1 MPEACQGG
9 FRRRDAL
16 RALAF
21 AALCAAGTLSLPGC
35 TAVAFGI
42 ANVPALVG
50 DHQRHADLRYA
61 AGPRQTLDVY
71 VPRGAARAPV
81 VVFWYGGAWT
91 TGSKAEYRF
100 VGASL
105 AAAGYVVVIP
115 DYRLYPRARFPDFV
129 DDGAAA
135 LGWTHAQIAGYGG
148 DPARIWLMG
157 HSAGAHQAAMLALDP
172 RRLAASGVP
181 RSAIR
186 GLVGLSGPYVL
197 EPNSDELRAIFA
209 APWTPAD
216 WQPVRFVTPGA
227 PPVLLLHG
235 AADDV
240 VVPAHSERLAQALR
254 DAGVSVEYQVFA
266 GRRHA
271 DTVAALSRPAR
282 WRAPVQAAVR
292 AFIERTGA
300 AAPAA
305 TPAARPPRNDRS
317 ATASAEMR

>member
-1 MPEACQGG
+1 MSQPGRIP
-9 FRRRDAL
+9 FLRRNAL
-16 RALAF
+16 RGLALAT
-21 AALCAAGTLSLPGC
+21 LWAAGALALPGC

-50 DHQRHADLRYA
+50 NYERHAGLRYA
-61 AGPRQTLDVY
+61 AGPRHSLDVY
-71 VPRGAARAPV
+71 VPYGAALAPV

-91 TGSKAEYRF
+91 SGDKADYRF

-115 DYRLYPRARFPDFV
+115 DYRLFPRARFPEFV

-135 LGWTHAQIAGYGG
+135 LRWTHDQVARYGG

-157 HSAGAHQAAMLALDP
+157 HSAGAHQAALLALDEH
-172 RRLAASGVP
+172 RLAASGVP
-181 RSAIR
+181 RTAIR
-186 GLVGLSGPYVL
+186 GLIGLSGPYAL

-227 PPVLLLHG
+227 PPALLLHG
-235 AADDV
+235 GADDV

-254 DAGVSVEYQVFA
+254 DAGVSVEHQVFA

-271 DTVAALSRPAR
+271 DTVAALSRPGR
-282 WRAPVQAAVR
+282 SRAPVQTAIQ
-292 AFIERTGA
+292 AFIERTGV
-300 AAPAA
+300 
-305 TPAARPPRNDRS
+305 
-317 ATASAEMR
+317 ASSQ

>member
-1 MPEACQGG
+1 MPESCRGHSS
-9 FRRRDAL
+9 RRDAL
-16 RALAF
+16 RVLTLTALWATGASALA
-21 AALCAAGTLSLPGC
+21 GC

-50 DHQRHADLRYA
+50 DHERHADLRYA
-61 AGPRQTLDVY
+61 AGPRHTLDVY
-71 VPRGAARAPV
+71 VPRTAARAPV

-91 TGSKAEYRF
+91 AGSKGHYRF
-100 VGASL
+100 VGATL

-115 DYRLYPRARFPDFV
+115 DYRLYPHAKFPDFI

-135 LGWTHAQIAGYGG
+135 LRWTYSHVAALGG
-148 DPARIWLMG
+148 DPDRIWLMG
-157 HSAGAHQAAMLALDP
+157 HSAGAHAAAMLALDA
-172 RRLAASGVP
+172 RRLDAAGVP

-186 GLVGLSGPYVL
+186 GLIGLSGPYVL

-209 APWTPAD
+209 PPWKPAD

-227 PPVLLLHG
+227 PPALLLHG

-254 DAGVSVEYQVFA
+254 DAGVTVDHEVYA
-266 GRRHA
+266 GRSHT
-271 DTVAALSRPAR
+271 DTLAALSRPAR
-282 WRAPVQAAVR
+282 RRAPVQAAIQ

-300 AAPAA
+300 PAVTA
-305 TPAARPPRNDRS
+305 VPPGTPPGDDRS
-317 ATASAEMR
+317 VAASAERR